1 MGLSKAVCPSCKRP
15 IMVVEGRSN
24 APVRCPACSAVLV
37 ASQSGVQPVRP
48 ANAKLGRRAA
58 PTTAS
63 SRSER
68 THRRDEVAGPI
79 EVSPPPLR
87 QASKYALHSLPLFSA
102 VTGLAALL
110 VVALAV
116 ALISRTP
123 GPPRNLGDQPVDV
136 LSNAPDIVRRSSGAG
151 PAPRRTRKP
160 EQRAPQP
167 NIDVESVP
175 AVKVVNEAAA
185 MPLAVSDPVRDS
197 LRSVAVVISP
207 HGHGSGFMASR
218 DLLVT
223 NQHVIASS
231 RVSDL
236 RVGFPDNESVR
247 DHRFVASLLAEDAV
261 NDLAV
266 LRVEC
271 GVPPL
276 LIDESYR
283 HVNGQKVVAIGSPG
297 TGGHDADM
305 LENLTTDGRL
315 GPAIKDSR
323 GAVRWAMAM
332 AINPGN
338 SGGPIIDAARGHVV
352 GVAVAKFIQTE
363 AQSLAVPLPAMLTI
377 VREAER
383 ATADDRKRTDALH
396 RARYCLEHMGE
407 VLRLAELS
415 FNKSCEAAMEAD
427 ETTPEERLRAFNDFK
442 SMASRLLGDEFS
454 SFETD
459 VTAEVGVLKT
469 SPDCDAHVRT
479 GMTRLHAAIDE
490 QVSRLRKTVAPREI
504 EGFLRDYRASM
515 HRSKAL
521 AESLAKGLGVE
532 LNAEAE
538 E

>member
-15 IMVVEGRSN
+15 IMVVEGPSN
-24 APVRCPACSAVLV
+24 TPVRCPACSAVLV
-37 ASQSGVQPVRP
+37 ASQGSVQPVRP
-48 ANAKLGRRAA
+48 ANEQSGRRAA
-58 PTTAS
+58 PKVAS
-63 SRSER
+63 SRSESP
-68 THRRDEVAGPI
+68 RRRAEAAGPI
-79 EVSPPPLR
+79 KVSPPPLR
-87 QASKYALHSLPLFSA
+87 QVSEHALHPLPLFSA
-102 VTGLAALL
+102 VAGVSAIL
-110 VVALAV
+110 VVALAAV
-116 ALISRTP
+116 WLTRNPEPGRDLGDQSADVLFSASGIVQSNP
-123 GPPRNLGDQPVDV
+123 GAGPPRRVK
-136 LSNAPDIVRRSSGAG
+136 
-151 PAPRRTRKP
+151 KP
-160 EQRAPQP
+160 ELRAPQP
-167 NIDVESVP
+167 KIDAESVS
-175 AVKVVNEAAA
+175 AVEVVNEAAA
-185 MPLAVSDPVRDS
+185 MPAAVSDPVRDS

-223 NQHVIASS
+223 NQHVIAAS

-247 DHRFVASLLAEDAV
+247 DRRFVASLLAEDAV

-315 GPAIKDSR
+315 GPAIKDSH

-338 SGGPIIDAARGHVV
+338 SGGPIIDAARGHVI
-352 GVAVAKFIQTE
+352 GVAVAKFTRTE
-363 AQSLAVPLPAMLTI
+363 AQSLAVPLPAMLSI

-383 ATADDRKRTDALH
+383 ATADDRKRIDALH
-396 RARYCLEHMGE
+396 RARYCLAHMGE

-415 FNKSCEAAMEAD
+415 FNKSCEAAMEA
-427 ETTPEERLRAFNDFK
+427 EATTAEERLQAFNDFK
-442 SMASRLLGDEFS
+442 SLASRLLGDEFS

-469 SPDCDAHVRT
+469 SPDCDAQVRT

-515 HRSKAL
+515 HRAKAL

-532 LNAEAE
+532 LTAEAKE
-538 E
+538 